1 MSSVAAVQSTSAP
14 TPVARV
20 RALVGWVAFLG
31 AYLFLYAPL
40 LTIGVFAVNDSTVQS
55 LPWSGFTLRW
65 FQGIPDNGVLIS
77 SLRFG
82 LTVSVL
88 VVAISAVAGTFFAVL
103 LNGRSRR
110 TSNVLT
116 AAVVIP
122 AIVPGMVLGL
132 SLAIA
137 FRYIGLS
144 PGLWTIVLGQL
155 TFTLPVVMLVVLT
168 RLRRL
173 DPSLVQ
179 ASMDLGATRWR
190 TFRHVV
196 FPQIRSTVVA
206 ACLLTFTLSFD
217 EVIVTFFLAGTQPTF
232 PLFIWAQTRFGFTP
246 EINAIVTI
254 IGTLSIVLIVVATSV
269 IERQVDPYAQ
279 SNTRRG
285 ARRADTK
292 VH

>member
-1 MSSVAAVQSTSAP
+1 LSSVLTTS
-14 TPVARV
+14 TPVTRV
-20 RALVGWVAFLG
+20 RALVGWIAFLG

-40 LTIGVFAVNDSTVQS
+40 LTIGIFALNDSTVQA

-65 FQGIPDNGVLIS
+65 FLGIPENGPLIS
-77 SLRFG
+77 SLTFG

-88 VVAISAVAGTFFAVL
+88 VVTISGVVGTFFAVV
-103 LNGRSRR
+103 LNGRVRR

-132 SLAIA
+132 SLAIT

-144 PGLWTIVLGQL
+144 PGQWTIVLGQL
-155 TFTLPVVMLVVLT
+155 TFTLPVVVLVVLT

-190 TFRHVV
+190 TFCHVV
-196 FPQIRSTVVA
+196 FPQIRSTVLA

-232 PLFIWAQTRFGFTP
+232 PLYIWAQTRFGFTP

-254 IGTLSIVLIVVATSV
+254 IGTFSV
-269 IERQVDPYAQ
+269 ILIIIATYVIGRQVDPYAT
-279 SNTRRG
+279 SGTRRR
-285 ARRADTK
+285 ARSYARNLK
-292 VH
+292 

>member
-1 MSSVAAVQSTSAP
+1 MSSVAEVQSMTAP
-14 TPVARV
+14 TVAARV
-20 RALVGWVAFLG
+20 RALVGWVALLA

-40 LTIGVFAVNDSTVQS
+40 LTIGVFALNDSTVQS

-65 FQGIPDNGVLIS
+65 FQGIPDNSQLIS
-77 SLRFG
+77 SLTFG

-88 VVAISAVAGTFFAVL
+88 VVTISAVVGTFFAIVL
-103 LNGRSRR
+103 NERVRR

-122 AIVPGMVLGL
+122 AVVPGMVLGL
-132 SLAIA
+132 SLAVT

-144 PGLWTIVLGQL
+144 PGMWTIVLGQL
-155 TFTLPVVMLVVLT
+155 TFSLPVVMLLVLT

-217 EVIVTFFLAGTQPTF
+217 EVIVTFFLAGTQSTF

-254 IGTLSIVLIVVATSV
+254 IGTLSVVLIVIATAV
-269 IERQVDPYAQ
+269 IERQIDPYAK
-279 SNTRRG
+279 SSTRRG
-285 ARRADTK
+285 ARRTTTK
-292 VH
+292 A

>member
-1 MSSVAAVQSTSAP
+1 MSSVSTAP
-14 TPVARV
+14 TPIARV
-20 RALVGWVAFLG
+20 RAVAGWGAFLL

-40 LTIGVFAVNDSTVQS
+40 LTIAVFALNDSTVQA
-55 LPWSGFTLRW
+55 LPWSGFTLHW
-65 FQGIPDNGVLIS
+65 FTGISENNQLLS
-77 SLRFG
+77 SLTFG
-82 LTVSVL
+82 LTVSSL
-88 VVAISAVAGTFFAVL
+88 VVTISAVLGTLFAVVL
-103 LNGRSRR
+103 HSRSRR
-110 TSNVLT
+110 ASTVLT

-132 SLAIA
+132 ALAIT
-137 FRYIGLS
+137 FRYAGFSL
-144 PGLWTIVLGQL
+144 GMWTIVLGQL
-155 TFTLPVVMLVVLT
+155 TFTLPVVVLVVLT

-190 TFRHVV
+190 TFCHVV

-232 PLFIWAQTRFGFTP
+232 PLYIWAQTRFGFTP

-254 IGTLSIVLIVVATSV
+254 IGALSVVLIVIATSV
-269 IERQVDPYAQ
+269 IERQVDPYAT
-279 SNTRRG
+279 SGTRRR
-285 ARRADTK
+285 ARGTARNLK
-292 VH
+292 

>member
-1 MSSVAAVQSTSAP
+1 MSSVLTTS
-14 TPVARV
+14 TPVTRV
-20 RALVGWVAFLG
+20 RALVGWIAFLG

-40 LTIGVFAVNDSTVQS
+40 LTIGIFALNDSTVQA

-65 FQGIPDNGVLIS
+65 FLGIPENGPLIS
-77 SLRFG
+77 SLTFG

-88 VVAISAVAGTFFAVL
+88 VVTISGVVGTFFAVV
-103 LNGRSRR
+103 LNGRVRR

-132 SLAIA
+132 SLAIT

-144 PGLWTIVLGQL
+144 PGQWTIVLGQL
-155 TFTLPVVMLVVLT
+155 TFTLPVVVLVVLT

-190 TFRHVV
+190 TFCHVV
-196 FPQIRSTVVA
+196 FPQIRSTVLA

-232 PLFIWAQTRFGFTP
+232 PLYIWAQTRFGFTP

-254 IGTLSIVLIVVATSV
+254 IGTFSV
-269 IERQVDPYAQ
+269 ILIIIATYVIGRQVDPYAT
-279 SNTRRG
+279 SGTRRR
-285 ARRADTK
+285 ARSYARNLK
-292 VH
+292 

>member
-1 MSSVAAVQSTSAP
+1 MSSVATVQPTSAP

-40 LTIGVFAVNDSTVQS
+40 LTIGVFAVNDSTVQA

-65 FQGIPDNGVLIS
+65 FQGIPDNGVLLS

-88 VVAISAVAGTFFAVL
+88 VVAIAAVAGTFFAVI

-137 FRYIGLS
+137 FRYIGLA

-254 IGTLSIVLIVVATSV
+254 IGTLSIILIVIATSV

-279 SNTRRG
+279 SNARRG

>member
-1 MSSVAAVQSTSAP
+1 MSSTTAALSTP
-14 TPVARV
+14 THSPASRV
-20 RALVGWVAFLG
+20 RSFVGWVAFLS

-40 LTIGVFAVNDSTVQS
+40 LTIGVFALNDSTVQA

-65 FQGIPDNGVLIS
+65 FLGIPDNGPLIS
-77 SLRFG
+77 SLTFG

-88 VVAISAVAGTFFAVL
+88 VVTISAVVGTFFAVS
-103 LNGRSRR
+103 LNGRGRR

-137 FRYIGLS
+137 FRYMGLA
-144 PGLWTIVLGQL
+144 PGMWTIVLGQL

-190 TFRHVV
+190 TFWHVV

-254 IGTLSIVLIVVATSV
+254 IGTLSVVLIVIATAV

-279 SNTRRG
+279 SSTRRRS
-285 ARRADTK
+285 RRADTK

>member
-1 MSSVAAVQSTSAP
+1 
-14 TPVARV
+14 
-20 RALVGWVAFLG
+20 
-31 AYLFLYAPL
+31 
-40 LTIGVFAVNDSTVQS
+40 LT
-55 LPWSGFTLRW
+55 
-65 FQGIPDNGVLIS
+65 
-77 SLRFG
+77 FG

-88 VVAISAVAGTFFAVL
+88 VVTISGVVGTFFAVV
-103 LNGRSRR
+103 LNGRVRR

-132 SLAIA
+132 SLAIT

-144 PGLWTIVLGQL
+144 PGQWTIVLGQL
-155 TFTLPVVMLVVLT
+155 TFTLPVVVLVVLT

-190 TFRHVV
+190 TFCHVV
-196 FPQIRSTVVA
+196 FPQIRSTVLA

-232 PLFIWAQTRFGFTP
+232 PLYIWAQTRFGFTP

-254 IGTLSIVLIVVATSV
+254 IGTFSV
-269 IERQVDPYAQ
+269 ILIIIATYVIGRQVDPYAT
-279 SNTRRG
+279 SGTRRR
-285 ARRADTK
+285 ARSYARTLK
-292 VH
+292 